1 MFTFLFWVTRAALYR
16 QGGGRAASRT
26 PARGGAFAQWFACFL
41 LLGAVLPAQACLD
54 AARAGA
60 LVETWLRAEP
70 VRGLP
75 AGFSLQEGACIRQQL
90 VAALTPALGPV
101 AGYKAALT
109 SAAAQK
115 RFGHAG
121 PLRGVLLKGMLRPAG
136 SALVDI
142 RYGARPVIESDL
154 LVEVADEA
162 INDARTLME
171 VLAALGHVY
180 PFVELADLVLAEGE
194 PLDAALIVA
203 INAGARAGIHGPP
216 QQVVATADYLAAL
229 RDMRVVMT
237 DESGHELAA
246 ATGASLL
253 GHPLN
258 AVLWLVADLR
268 REGLR
273 LKRGDLLSLGAFSPP
288 IVPRPGMRVRVH
300 YQGLPGGPEVF
311 VHFR

>member
-1 MFTFLFWVTRAALYR
+1 MFTFLFLVTRPGLYR
-16 QGGGRAASRT
+16 QGGGWSVTGPAAR
-26 PARGGAFAQWFACFL
+26 RNAFALWLACCL
-41 LLGAVLPAQACLD
+41 LPGAALPAQACLD
-54 AARAGA
+54 AARAAA
-60 LVETWLRAEP
+60 LTETWLRAEP

-75 AGFSLQEGACIRQQL
+75 AGLSLQDGACIRQQL
-90 VAALTPALGPV
+90 VAALTPVLGPV

-109 SAAAQK
+109 SAAARK

-121 PLRGVLLKGMLRPAG
+121 PLRGVLLRGMLRPAG
-136 SALVDI
+136 SAPVDV

-162 INDARTLME
+162 INDARTLMD
-171 VLAALGHVY
+171 VLAALGPVY
-180 PFVELADLVLAEGE
+180 PFVELADLVVAEGE

-203 INAGARAGIHGPP
+203 INAGARAGIHGHP
-216 QQVVATADYLAAL
+216 QRVVATEAYLAAL

-246 ATGASLL
+246 AVGASLL

-288 IVPRPGMRVRVH
+288 IVPRPGMRVRVR
-300 YQGLPGGPEVF
+300 YQGLPGDPEVI